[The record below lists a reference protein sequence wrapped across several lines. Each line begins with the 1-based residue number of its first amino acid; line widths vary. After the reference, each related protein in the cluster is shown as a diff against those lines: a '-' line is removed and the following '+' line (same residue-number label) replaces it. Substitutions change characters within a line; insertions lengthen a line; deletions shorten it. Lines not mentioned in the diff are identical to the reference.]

1 LDKIVLD
8 SGVITVKAINKKT
21 QAKMFKD
28 LKVGDQIYFSVPI
41 EAAGRNRSTYATY
54 ITVINMKTLEKTESS
69 FNQLP
74 TILKAF
80 EFEQG

>member
-1 LDKIVLD
+1 MDKIILD
-8 SGVITVKAINKKT
+8 SGVITVKAIKKKT

-28 LKVGDQIYFSVPI
+28 LKIGDQIYFSVPI

-54 ITVINMKTLEKTESS
+54 ITVTNMKTLEKTESS